1 MATVRYVNLERGLVS
16 VTGTDRQSFLQGLI
30 SQDVDRISTT
40 RAAYGAFLT
49 PQGKYLHDFC
59 LAEIGERLILD
70 GEQGRA
76 EELIGRITRFKLRAQ
91 VDLAVADDLTVLA
104 VFGQDAPAALDLLG
118 DPGAARPLAG
128 GIAFVDP
135 RSAELGCRLILPAAD
150 SAAVTAD
157 LAIDEAPFEAY
168 DTLRIGL
175 GIPDGRRDMD
185 VEKSSLLECNFD
197 ALNGIDW
204 EKGCYIG
211 QEVTAR
217 TKYRGLVKRQL
228 MPVHV
233 DGTAPA
239 PGTAISVNGKQIGE
253 IRSIHDGLA
262 LASLRLDA
270 LGGADDRRPLTADG
284 AVISLILPQSRD

>member
-30 SQDVDRISTT
+30 SQDVDRIS
-40 RAAYGAFLT
+40 
-49 PQGKYLHDFC
+49 
-59 LAEIGERLILD
+59 RLILD

-76 EELIGRITRFKLRAQ
+76 DELIGRITRFKLRAQ

-197 ALNGIDW
+197 A
-204 EKGCYIG
+204 
-211 QEVTAR
+211 
-217 TKYRGLVKRQL
+217 
-228 MPVHV
+228 
-233 DGTAPA
+233 

-270 LGGADDRRPLTADG
+270 LGGADDRRPLTAGG
-284 AVISLILPQSRD
+284 AVVSLILPQSRD

>member
-76 EELIGRITRFKLRAQ
+76 DELIGRITRFKLRAQ
-91 VDLAVADDLTVLA
+91 VDLAV
-104 VFGQDAPAALDLLG
+104 G

-233 DGTAPA
+233 DGAAPA

-270 LGGADDRRPLTADG
+270 LGGADDRRPLTAGG